1 MAENQEE
8 LVSLFVRIPIPLRD
22 EFNKICKSKRRSQ
35 ASMIQELLENYVDG
49 YKRSLDP
56 PATPSLDQALRSVRM
71 NEK

>member
-1 MAENQEE
+1 MKVAENQDE

-35 ASMIQELLENYVDG
+35 ASMIQELLENYVHK
-49 YKRSLDP
+49 YNQALEI
-56 PATPSLDQALRSVRM
+56 PSLDKAISSVRI